1 MTPHPFF
8 EAEPIRRSSG
18 IDCSAI
24 PHAKS
29 TSCSQSRCVVHS
41 CKNGWIPS
49 PQVDECIPFAIGNP
63 IMRVQKRS
71 SPLFANATADVN
83 ISSDLLTQIIAI
95 VDLVLKLP
103 SLAPA
108 SSSSQPTSGTSSS
121 EIEALIGEITH
132 STLSLLNS
140 TTISSLV
147 ESTDALLSTCKLL
160 SSILANCGCV
170 QVFGIGELVQEL
182 NQLIDAALSM
192 QNWYNNNP
200 IVPGNPTSAGNGHQ
214 LPSISSSP
222 NLSEQPIVIGLS
234 SLLSSLGLNGNS
246 GVVISGLG
254 NGISSTVNSILNG
267 LSLGPNNYKITSV
280 NPNVTIAPDLLSQ
293 IVGLVDL
300 VLNLQSN
307 SGSLPP
313 LPATSSGSHVPSTS
327 WATYPAPT
335 ASSHPAHSPSGTPP
349 VNVGLI
355 AAIVKAT
362 LNILQAPTVSSL
374 VSAVDGLVNVNS
386 LVKGALGQCACID
399 SLGLRPLLANLDAI
413 ANAALELQNIVG
425 VPPSSTTA
433 SVPHSA
439 PATTNINDDP
449 IIIGLSDLLTGATLG
464 LLGPVTAGVTVD
476 GLGSGLSDTVNG
488 LLAGL
493 GIGPLNVRRESLP
506 LSVDANATA
515 TINSD
520 LLTQIEDLVGLV
532 VKLEGSCTSPSPSG
546 GPTSASHLQD
556 SVDPGL
562 VANIVQ
568 ATTDL
573 LQSPTVNSLV
583 TSTDQLINAC
593 TALANVFADCGCV
606 EYLGLDD
613 AVEYLALITEAAL
626 GLKNWYGANP
636 IVISPEP
643 VGGTTLFISTPTH
656 TRTLVPAPSSSTI
669 PSSLPR
675 PESGDLPIVIGLNH
689 LLNGLGLGGI
699 KSVTSVDVLGN
710 GLDSAVNG
718 LLDGLGIGPHGVRRR
733 QPTKRQYST
742 HVDSQVAT
750 EVYALIDLNLGLS
763 DAGSNLPSPP
773 STPAPS
779 YTPDTNST
787 IDTDLV
793 VRVVR
798 ATGELL
804 SSKSADQ
811 LLISVD
817 ALVAI
822 STLSLEA
829 VQGCGCVVEM
839 GLDQVEGYLIRIV
852 SVAEDIQSWAHG
864 HYVLS
869 PAVKPT
875 AVHSPHSMV
884 NVSDKASS
892 VDAGPLLPGLQLL
905 VDRILRLGVLSKD
918 SDSRLKGGLVSV
930 VSDLLLPPTVSG
942 PGTIRSSAA
951 WKRRS

>member
-1 MTPHPFF
+1 
-8 EAEPIRRSSG
+8 
-18 IDCSAI
+18 
-24 PHAKS
+24 
-29 TSCSQSRCVVHS
+29 
-41 CKNGWIPS
+41 
-49 PQVDECIPFAIGNP
+49 
-63 IMRVQKRS
+63 MRVQKRS
-71 SPLFANATADVN
+71 SPLSANATADVN

-103 SLAPA
+103 SFAPA
-108 SSSSQPTSGTSSS
+108 SSSQPASGTSSS
-121 EIEALIGEITH
+121 EISALIGEITH
-132 STLSLLNS
+132 STVDLLSS
-140 TTISSLV
+140 TTVSLLV

-182 NQLIDAALSM
+182 NQLIDATLSM
-192 QNWYNNNP
+192 QNWCNNNP

-214 LPSISSSP
+214 TPNILSSP
-222 NLSEQPIVIGLS
+222 NLPEQPIVIGLS

-246 GVVISGLG
+246 GVVVGSLG

-267 LSLGPNNYKITSV
+267 LSLGPNNYNITSA
-280 NPNVTIAPDLLSQ
+280 NPNVTIAPDLLAQ

-300 VLNLQSN
+300 VLNLQGN

-313 LPATSSGSHVPSTS
+313 LPASSSGSHIPSTS

-349 VNVGLI
+349 VNVGFI

-362 LNILQAPTVSSL
+362 LSILQAPTVSSL

-386 LVKGALGQCACID
+386 LVKGALDECACID
-399 SLGLRPLLANLDAI
+399 GLGLRPFLANLDAI
-413 ANAALELQNIVG
+413 VNAALELQNLVG
-425 VPPSSTTA
+425 VSPSSTTA
-433 SVPHSA
+433 LVPHSA
-439 PATTNINDDP
+439 LATTNINDDP
-449 IIIGLSDLLTGATLG
+449 IIVGLSDLLTGATLG
-464 LLGPVTAGVTVD
+464 LLGPVTAGATVD
-476 GLGSGLSDTVNG
+476 GLGSGLSDIVNG
-488 LLAGL
+488 LLASL
-493 GIGPLNVRRESLP
+493 GIGPPNVKREGLP
-506 LSVDANATA
+506 LSMDANTTA
-515 TINSD
+515 TVNSD

-532 VKLEGSCTSPSPSG
+532 AKLEGSCTSPSPSD
-546 GPTSASHLQD
+546 GPTSTSHPQD

-593 TALANVFADCGCV
+593 TALANVFTGCDCV
-606 EYLGLDD
+606 AYLGLDD

-626 GLKNWYGANP
+626 GLKNWCVTNP
-636 IVISPEP
+636 IV
-643 VGGTTLFISTPTH
+643 VGGTTLSISTATH
-656 TRTLVPAPSSSTI
+656 TRTLVSVPSSSTI
-669 PSSLPR
+669 PSSLPP

-689 LLNGLGLGGI
+689 LLAGLGLGGI
-699 KSVTSVDVLGN
+699 KSVTTVDVPGN
-710 GLDSAVNG
+710 GLNSAVNG

-742 HVDSQVAT
+742 YVDSQVTT
-750 EVYALIDLNLGLS
+750 EVYALIDLSLQLS
-763 DAGSNLPSPP
+763 DAGSNLPSPALPVSISPP
-773 STPAPS
+773 STTAPS
-779 YTPDTNST
+779 YTPPINST
-787 IDTDLV
+787 IDADLV

-798 ATGELL
+798 ATGRLL

-817 ALVAI
+817 ALVAV
-822 STLSLEA
+822 STLSLSA
-829 VQGCGCVVEM
+829 VQGCGCVAEM
-839 GLDQVEGYLIRIV
+839 GLDLVEEYLIRIV

-869 PAVKPT
+869 PSVKPT
-875 AVHSPHSMV
+875 ASHSPQSMV

-905 VDRILRLGVLSKD
+905 VDGILGLGMLSKD
-918 SDSRLKGGLVSV
+918 SDSGLKGGLVSV
-930 VSDLLLPPTVSG
+930 VNDLPLSPTVSG
-942 PGTIRSSAA
+942 PGMIRSSAA

>member
-1 MTPHPFF
+1 MVPHPFV

-18 IDCSAI
+18 IDCSTI

-29 TSCSQSRCVVHS
+29 TSCSKSRCAVHS
-41 CKNGWIPS
+41 CKSGWIPS
-49 PQVDECIPFAIGNP
+49 PQLDECIPFAMRNQV
-63 IMRVQKRS
+63 MRVQKRS
-71 SPLFANATADVN
+71 SPLVANTTVNVN
-83 ISSDLLTQIIAI
+83 ISSGLLTQIITI

-108 SSSSQPTSGTSSS
+108 SSQPTSATSSS
-121 EIEALIGEITH
+121 KILALLDEITH
-132 STLSLLNS
+132 NTLSLLNS
-140 TTISSLV
+140 TTVSSLV
-147 ESTDALLSTCKLL
+147 ESTDVLLSTCKLL
-160 SSILANCGCV
+160 SSVLANCGCV
-170 QVFGIGELVQEL
+170 QVFGIAELVQEL
-182 NQLIDAALSM
+182 NQLVNATLSM
-192 QNWYNNNP
+192 QNWCNNNP

-214 LPSISSSP
+214 PSSFNSP
-222 NLSEQPIVIGLS
+222 EQPIVIGLS
-234 SLLSSLGLNGNS
+234 SLLSSLGLNGIS
-246 GVVISGLG
+246 GVVVGGLG
-254 NGISSTVNSILNG
+254 NGLSGTVNGILNG
-267 LSLGPNNYKITSV
+267 LSLGPNNYNITSV
-280 NPNVTIAPDLLSQ
+280 NSNVTIAPDILAQ

-300 VLNLQSN
+300 VLNLQGD

-313 LPATSSGSHVPSTS
+313 LPASSSGSHIQSTS
-327 WATYPAPT
+327 HPAPT
-335 ASSHPAHSPSGTPP
+335 ASSHPPSGTPS

-362 LNILQAPTVSSL
+362 LDILQAPTVSSL
-374 VSAVDGLVNVNS
+374 VSAVDGLVNVNG
-386 LVKGALGQCACID
+386 LVKDALAQCACID
-399 SLGLRPLLANLDAI
+399 ALGLRPFLANLDAI
-413 ANAALELQNIVG
+413 ANAALELQNWCHNHLVS
-425 VPPSSTTA
+425 VPPSSTPA

-449 IIIGLSDLLTGATLG
+449 IIVGLSDLLTSATLG
-464 LLGPVTAGVTVD
+464 LLGPVTAGATVD

-488 LLAGL
+488 LLTGL
-493 GIGPLNVRRESLP
+493 GIGPLNVKREGLP

-515 TINSD
+515 TVNSD

-546 GPTSASHLQD
+546 GPTSTSHPQD

-562 VANIVQ
+562 VADIVQ

-593 TALANVFADCGCV
+593 TALTNVFASCGCV
-606 EYLGLDD
+606 AYLGLDD
-613 AVEYLALITEAAL
+613 AVEYLALINEAAL
-626 GLKNWYGANP
+626 GLKNWYAANP
-636 IVISPEP
+636 IVIPAGSA
-643 VGGTTLFISTPTH
+643 TLSIDSPTH
-656 TRTLVPAPSSSTI
+656 TRTLVPLPSSSII
-669 PSSLPR
+669 PSSLP
-675 PESGDLPIVIGLNH
+675 PAESGDLPIILGLNH
-689 LLNGLGLGGI
+689 LLDGLGLGGI
-699 KSVTSVDVLGN
+699 KSVTSIDIGN
-710 GLDSAVNG
+710 GLDSVVNG

-750 EVYALIDLNLGLS
+750 EVFALIDLDLGLS
-763 DAGSNLPSPP
+763 DAGSSLPSPAPPTVSTSLP

-779 YTPDTNST
+779 HTPTANST

-793 VRVVR
+793 VRVVQ

-811 LLISVD
+811 LLISID

-822 STLSLEA
+822 STLSLKA
-829 VQGCGCVVEM
+829 VQGCGCIEKM
-839 GLDQVEGYLIRIV
+839 GLDQVEEYLIRIV

-869 PAVKPT
+869 PSVKPT
-875 AVHSPHSMV
+875 SVHSPHSMV
-884 NVSDKASS
+884 NVSDKAAGL
-892 VDAGPLLPGLQLL
+892 DASPLLPGLQLL
-905 VDRILRLGVLSKD
+905 VDGILGLRVVSKS
-918 SDSRLKGGLVSV
+918 SDSALKGGLVSV
-930 VSDLLLPPTVSG
+930 VNDLLVPPTVSG
-942 PGTIRSSAA
+942 PDTIRSSAA